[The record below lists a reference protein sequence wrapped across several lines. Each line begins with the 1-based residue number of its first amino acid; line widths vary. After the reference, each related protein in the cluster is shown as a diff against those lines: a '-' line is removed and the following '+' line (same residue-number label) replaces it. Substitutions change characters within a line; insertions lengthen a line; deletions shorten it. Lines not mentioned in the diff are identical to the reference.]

1 VPRTPLTIEEIQ
13 TLLKATPER
22 IEVMTAGLTLAQLHT
37 APNDDEWSANEV
49 LAHLRACADM
59 WGDRRIVAMIAED
72 HPTIRAH
79 NPRTWIKVTDYPD
92 LEFRSSLRAFA
103 TQRAEL
109 LAALQSLPP
118 EGWLRSATLTGAG
131 KPFEISILNEASEMA
146 RHERPHIEQI
156 ERIVSAVSIPT

>member
-1 VPRTPLTIEEIQ
+1 VPRTPLTIEEIL
-13 TLLKATPER
+13 TLVKATPER
-22 IEVMTAGLTLAQLHT
+22 IEASTAGLTPAQLRI
-37 APNDDEWSANEV
+37 APSDDEWSANDV

-59 WGDRRIVAMIAED
+59 WGDRRIMAMIAED
-72 HPTIRAH
+72 HPTIRAL
-79 NPRTWIKVTDYPD
+79 NPRIWIKQTDYPD

-109 LAALQSLPP
+109 MAALASLPL

-131 KPFEISILNEASEMA
+131 KPFEITILNEASEMA
-146 RHERPHIEQI
+146 RHERPHVKQI